1 MFSKGSVL
9 MSLRKSLIAAM
20 VFPLVL
26 TGCDIKLGEEPPPP
40 EAQGFGSACLSKVGD
55 VFGRFAQGTAND
67 IEIKDS
73 WTCVISAVE
82 DFRRYVR
89 GRSED
94 RYSSEELAS
103 FLEKNFLE
111 AGHSEISPALQKEL
125 MKFKQLFVGG
135 SSEYISRSELV
146 TLNQVLSMF
155 QDVSLRLNPYMIVFS
170 LNWRVN
176 GRTNVQRDMQ
186 FFEQANQ
193 ELQDA
198 AKTIAT
204 QVEQNTQTY
213 VLNDFSK
220 LLREFAAF
228 SGENWEFPDTIEK
241 YMPLVQ
247 KVKKAL
253 AGGDE
258 EVIAPKEWRRF
269 TLLGA
274 RGYIQFLR
282 YHYFIKSVP
291 ETGTGYRLS
300 YLARTVDD
308 LLSVF
313 QDMVGEKPEGVVS
326 RAEIMDLLQT
336 FEKVWPEFRV
346 SPDLI
351 LEAMKLKQLFFGG
364 SIESLNAMD
373 FDTARLKVSRIKVLI
388 ERFMPYYPVYGGE
401 WDPTLYSNEEAQKF
415 FMESQFVLEATGREL
430 GSLFEGAYDLNDFY
444 KLVKESERL
453 YPPKGDSL
461 ADQVKSAL
469 PFVIDA
475 KNMLFGGDNSSL
487 ARGDWSLLLGIAGRV
502 YSDIQY
508 FQYFLK
514 DRNFNRIENLG
525 SLSVFTNQSLN
536 ILRDILAEKEGSQFT
551 KAELQTL
558 IMHLVRMG
566 VLPKNLTVDS
576 VDGLLQ
582 VLLNN
587 VLSRMDDRLAG
598 KKPNSLTLTS
608 IEVARSELQIWL
620 DTEIFIAEIFNN
632 TVFAKDGLSTKDLLQ
647 TINDRLKELDLND
660 PLFASLTELRLTA
673 ASDVPMTVDPQG
685 LLIIT
690 NKKTQFFD
698 QISLRQLNLSRM
710 VSRLAIR
717 SFATDL
723 KRIQSY
729 QGVTLPEVDGAFQK
743 VRKFVVQIGAV
754 DPKNATFAS
763 SRFRE
768 ANMFTPHSDGNE
780 LLSFAELSDLVS
792 MIISGVNAHTL
803 LTEELVASCIGVD
816 KPYDNQTE
824 LKVSCARKAYRK
836 SMPAVMTATPEYLR
850 YMNKV
855 SEDEWTYYINNVMKA
870 AGYVPNSRGMARMAD
885 VSLVPHV
892 IQYIEMTFAQF
903 DKDKND
909 NINLREAKNAFG
921 TFKGVLKELAAEQLK
936 AGDIAEKDLWDLFTF
951 ILKFGKPPES
961 LTEKIRFQFF
971 WKDKPEKWDIWADRT
986 QLAKILGYIADKVAE
1001 AELVAA
1007 GKKTVTKTPSKE
1019 EVEKAGAG
1027 MTEDQLGGASSAPPE
1042 SAN

>member
-1 MFSKGSVL
+1 MFSKGSVRL
-9 MSLRKSLIAAM
+9 NLRKAVLAAL
-20 VFPLVL
+20 VFPLGL

-67 IEIKDS
+67 IEIKSS

-111 AGHSEISPALQKEL
+111 KGHTEISPALQKEL

-146 TLNQVLSMF
+146 TVNEVLTMF

-176 GRTNVQRDMQ
+176 GRASMQRDMQ

-193 ELQDA
+193 EMQEA

-204 QVEQNTQTY
+204 QVEKNTQTY

-220 LLREFAAF
+220 LLREFALF
-228 SGENWEFPDTIEK
+228 SGENWEFPDTIER
-241 YMPLVQ
+241 YMPVVQ

-258 EVIAPKEWRRF
+258 QVIAPKEWRRF

-282 YHYFIKSVP
+282 YHYFIRSVP

-313 QDMVGEKPEGVVS
+313 QDMVSEKPEGIVT
-326 RAEIMDLLQT
+326 RAEIVDLMTT
-336 FEKVWPEFRV
+336 FGKVWPEFRS
-346 SPDLI
+346 SPELI
-351 LEAMKLKQLFFGG
+351 LEAMKIKQLFFGG
-364 SIESLNAMD
+364 SVESLNAMD

-401 WDPTLYSNEEAQKF
+401 WDPTEYSNEEAQKF
-415 FMESQFVLEATGREL
+415 FMESQFVLESTGREL

-444 KLVKESERL
+444 RLIKESERL

-461 ADQVKSAL
+461 ADMVQNAL

-475 KNMLFGGDNSSL
+475 KNMLFGGDDASL
-487 ARGDWSLLLGIAGRV
+487 ARGNWSVLLGIAGRV
-502 YSDIQY
+502 YSDVQY
-508 FQYFLK
+508 FEYFVK
-514 DRNFNRIENLG
+514 NRNLNHAENIG

-536 ILRDILAEKEGSQFT
+536 IVRDILVAKKNSQFT
-551 KAELQTL
+551 KAELNTL
-558 IMHLVRMG
+558 VMHLVRMG
-566 VLPKNLTVDS
+566 ILPKKLTVDS

-587 VLSRMDDRLAG
+587 VLNTPENRLAG
-598 KKPNSLTLTS
+598 KIPNSLTLNS
-608 IEVARSELQIWL
+608 VEVARSELQVWL

-632 TVFAKDGLSTKDLLQ
+632 TVFAKDGLSNKDLLE
-647 TINDRLKELDLND
+647 TINSRLKDLGPAD
-660 PLFASLTELRLTA
+660 PLYPALQELRLTA
-673 ASDVPMTVDPQG
+673 QSDVPMTVDPQG

-690 NKKTQFFD
+690 NKKTQYFD
-698 QISLRQLNLSRM
+698 QISLRQLNLSRL
-710 VSRLAIR
+710 VSRMAIR
-717 SFATDL
+717 SFAGDL

-729 QGVTLPEVDGAFQK
+729 QGVKLPEVEAAFQK

-754 DPKNATFAS
+754 DAKNETFAS
-763 SRFRE
+763 ARFRE
-768 ANMFTPHSDGNE
+768 ANMFTPHSDGND
-780 LLSFAELSDLVS
+780 LLSYAELSDLVG
-792 MIISGVNAHTL
+792 MIISGTNAHYL
-803 LTEELVASCIGVD
+803 LTDDLIASCWDVN

-824 LKVSCARKAYRK
+824 LKVSCVRKSYRK
-836 SMPAVMTATPEYLR
+836 TMPKMMTATPEYLR
-850 YMNKV
+850 YMSKV
-855 SEDEWTYYINNVMKA
+855 DEDEWSYYMGNVMKA

-909 NINLREAKNAFG
+909 RINLREAKDAFG
-921 TFKGVLKELAAEQLK
+921 TFKGVLKELAADQLRD
-936 AGDIAEKDLWDLFTF
+936 GDIAEKDLWDLFTF

-1001 AELVAA
+1001 AQLVAA
-1007 GKKTVTKTPSKE
+1007 GQKQPAKTPSKQ
-1019 EVEKAGAG
+1019 EVEKAGTG
-1027 MTEDQLGGASSAPPE
+1027 MTEDQLGPASE
-1042 SAN
+1042 TIQ